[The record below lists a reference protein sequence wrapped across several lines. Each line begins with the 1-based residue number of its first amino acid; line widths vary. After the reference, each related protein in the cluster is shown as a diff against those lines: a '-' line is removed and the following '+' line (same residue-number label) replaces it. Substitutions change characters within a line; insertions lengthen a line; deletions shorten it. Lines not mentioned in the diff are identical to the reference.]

1 MERPDD
7 RHAHG
12 VSRRDVF
19 RIAGA
24 AGIALAV
31 KGASAP
37 ALTFAAG
44 QKGPQS
50 PGFYRFSIGD
60 IEATVVS
67 DGSLSFQPIQPV
79 WAPEAKKE
87 DIEAMLS
94 AAFLPADRLSLA
106 VNVLAMRIGD
116 GVFLVDTGAGGL
128 FGPSLGKMKENL
140 AAAGIDPGK
149 VTAVILS
156 HAHGD
161 HFGGLLGPE
170 GKPTYPN
177 AAIYANK
184 TEIGYWTGPDP
195 DVSKLRIPE
204 ENKKVF
210 VANARK
216 YLSAFKDRLQP
227 VTPGQKILEGRV
239 EIVEAPGHTPGHI
252 AVQIVSGKESLLH
265 LADTVHHY
273 ILMFAHPEWTSAFDS
288 DPQMAAATRKKVFER
303 AASDRT
309 RVLGYHL
316 PFPGIGHVRA
326 AKEGFEWIPEP
337 WVLT

>member
-7 RHAHG
+7 PHAMG

-24 AGIALAV
+24 AGIALAM
-31 KGASAP
+31 KGVSFP
-37 ALTFAAG
+37 AGAFAAG
-44 QKGPQS
+44 QKGLQS

-60 IEATVVS
+60 IEATVIS
-67 DGSLSFQPIQPV
+67 DGGLSFQPIQPV
-79 WAPEAKKE
+79 WAPEGKKE

-94 AAFLPADRLSLA
+94 AVFLPADRLSLA

-116 GVFLVDTGAGGL
+116 GVVLVDTGAAGL

-149 VTAVILS
+149 VTTVILS

-161 HFGGLLGPE
+161 HFGGLLDPA
-170 GKPTYPN
+170 GKPAYPN

-184 TEIGYWTGPDP
+184 TEIDYWTGPDP

-210 VANARK
+210 VENARK
-216 YLSAFKDRLQP
+216 YLTAVKDRLHP
-227 VTPGQKILEGRV
+227 VTPGQTILHGSI
-239 EIVEAPGHTPGHI
+239 EIVGAPGHTPGHI

-265 LADTVHHY
+265 IADTVHHY

-288 DPQMAAATRKKVFER
+288 DPQLAAATRKKVFER
-303 AASDRT
+303 AAYDRA

-337 WVLT
+337 WA

>member
-7 RHAHG
+7 RPGHV

-31 KGASAP
+31 KGATAP
-37 ALTFAAG
+37 ARAFAAG
-44 QKGPQS
+44 PKESQS
-50 PGFYRFSIGD
+50 AGYYRFSIGD

-67 DGSLSFQPIQPV
+67 DGGLSFQPIQPV

-87 DIEAMLS
+87 DIEAMLY

-116 GVFLVDTGAGGL
+116 GVVLVDSGAAGL
-128 FGPSLGKMKENL
+128 FGPSLGKVKANL

-149 VTAVILS
+149 VTTVILS

-161 HFGGLLGPE
+161 HFGGLLDPE
-170 GKPTYPN
+170 GKPAYAN
-177 AAIYANK
+177 AEIYANK
-184 TEIGYWTGPDP
+184 TEIDYWTGPDP

-204 ENKKVF
+204 ENKKLF
-210 VANARK
+210 IANARK
-216 YLSAFKDRLQP
+216 YLTAVKDRLHP
-227 VTPGQKILEGRV
+227 VTPGQKLLKGSV
-239 EIVEAPGHTPGHI
+239 EIVGAPGHTPGHV
-252 AVQIVSGKESLLH
+252 AVQITSGKESLLH
-265 LADTVHHY
+265 VADTVHHHV
-273 ILMFAHPEWTSAFDS
+273 LMFAHPEWTSAFDS
-288 DPQMAAATRKKVFER
+288 DPQMAAATRMKVFER
-303 AASDRT
+303 LSYDRA

-316 PFPGIGHVRA
+316 PFPGIGHVRM

-337 WVLT
+337 WAWA